1 MKGLVF
7 SQFIDMVEERFGPDL
22 LERIIA
28 ACDLP
33 SGGVYSSL
41 GTYDFEE
48 MASLVNALSR
58 ETGSPP
64 SALIKAFGVH
74 LFGRLVKLYPQF
86 IDGETSTM
94 GFVPKVENYIH
105 HEVRKLYPDATLPSF
120 IIEDLG
126 PDRMVFVYQS
136 PRPLGDMAEGML
148 LGCAQHFGEDIEL
161 VRDNLPSEVGHRAR
175 FTLVRHNLSDV
186 VPEPELTQLEPVR
199 GDGVPV
205 ARRKWSGTAALAAEV
220 ASVLPAPVP
229 ETSIL
234 PPESPPAAPE
244 PDAPGAPRPA
254 SPSGA
259 LFAQAQAALGPP
271 LRPGEEAGLERTLGY
286 LRNVLLERAATELG
300 PQNLS
305 AIAHA
310 GAEIERSITVL
321 RRALMIS
328 PAPTP
333 APAPPPAPVNAG
345 PSPAVRQQIEQLESR
360 LRRAIEIR
368 KSTEAISE
376 QKTNDLY
383 QAKTEIE
390 NALGYLHA
398 ILDNMDDGLL
408 VVALDGEIKLVNR
421 RAQQLFGLEGLEL
434 RGMSVDNVFNERM
447 VSLVERCVTHPTSA
461 AQRLDL
467 TSPAGQPLSMVASSI
482 RAGDAAKHIGTVMI
496 VRDISAEVEAQKH
509 RSITDMV
516 VGMAHEL
523 NTPLGIIKTAVG
535 IISEAARSEV
545 LSGIEDEAVQEELEG
560 VVGATELIDGHTTR
574 MGRLIEAFKKLSA
587 SQMTE
592 AIVDVDLLELL
603 QEISEV
609 MVSTDDRLQV
619 QVACELDSI
628 DRQWLGQPDHL
639 TQVITALLAN
649 VTEHAY
655 PSESDT
661 FPVKLTLDRDDSRDC
676 FVIGVRDFGIGMAH
690 EQMLRIFDPFFTS
703 KRGGGGASPGLGL
716 SIVNNLVRAGLRGS
730 IEVSSEVGNGTTFV
744 VKVPLRLG

>member
-22 LERIIA
+22 CERIIA
-28 ACDLP
+28 AADLP

-48 MASLVNALSR
+48 MESLVSCLSQ
-58 ETGSPP
+58 ETGTAPGQ
-64 SALIKAFGVH
+64 LIKAFGMH
-74 LFGRLVKLYPQF
+74 MFGRLVSLYPQF
-86 IDGETSTM
+86 LEGEASTM
-94 GFVPKVENYIH
+94 SFVPKVENYIH

-120 IIEDLG
+120 AIEEETPERL
-126 PDRMVFVYQS
+126 VFVYQS

-148 LGCAQHFGEDIEL
+148 LGCVDHFGEDIEL
-161 VRDNLPSEVGHRAR
+161 HRQDLPTPNGGGRSR
-175 FTLVRHNLSDV
+175 FTLIRHTPGATESSSRW
-186 VPEPELTQLEPVR
+186 PALEPS
-199 GDGVPV
+199 DGVPV
-205 ARRKWSGTAALAAEV
+205 LRRRWGETAALAAQV
-220 ASVLPAPVP
+220 AAVLPAPSPTAELTAITPYAPV
-229 ETSIL
+229 TSSVRA
-234 PPESPPAAPE
+234 PSGPMPAAP
-244 PDAPGAPRPA
+244 APSVPEEGAPVD
-254 SPSGA
+254 S
-259 LFAQAQAALGPP
+259 GPP
-271 LRPGEEAGLERTLGY
+271 VDAAGLERTLGY
-286 LRNVLLERAATELG
+286 LRNVLLERAAAELG
-300 PQNLS
+300 PQDLG
-305 AIAHA
+305 AIARA
-310 GAEIERSITVL
+310 GSEIERSIGVL
-321 RRALMIS
+321 RRSLVAKPRGVSGPL
-328 PAPTP
+328 
-333 APAPPPAPVNAG
+333 PVASSAAAEG
-345 PSPAVRQQIEQLESR
+345 QSPAVRQQLEQLEAR
-360 LRRAIEIR
+360 LRRANEIR
-368 KSTEAISE
+368 RTTEAISE
-376 QKTNDLY
+376 QKTNELY
-383 QAKTEIE
+383 QAKVEIE
-390 NALGYLHA
+390 NALGYLRA

-434 RGMSVDNVFNERM
+434 LGMSVDNVFNERM
-447 VSLVERCVTHPTSA
+447 VSLVDRCVNHPGTA
-461 AQRLDL
+461 GQRMDL
-467 TSPAGQPLSMVASSI
+467 TSPAGQPLSVVASSI
-482 RAGDAAKHIGTVMI
+482 RAGELGKHIGTVMI

-545 LSGIEDEAVQEELEG
+545 LLSIEDHEVQEELDS

-603 QEISEV
+603 QEIAEV

-619 QVACELDSI
+619 QVACELDAM

-655 PSESDT
+655 PVGSDT
-661 FPVKLTLDRDDSRDC
+661 FPVKLTLERDDSRDC

>member
-22 LERIIA
+22 CERIIA
-28 ACDLP
+28 ASDLP
-33 SGGVYSSL
+33 SGGVYSTL

-86 IDGETSTM
+86 IDGEVSTM

-105 HEVRKLYPDATLPSF
+105 HEVRKLYPDAALPSF

-161 VRDNLPSEVGHRAR
+161 VRDDLPTETGHRAR
-175 FTLVRHNLSDV
+175 FTLVRHNLSEA
-186 VPEPELTQLEPVR
+186 PEPEVPALEPVR

-205 ARRKWSGTAALAAEV
+205 ARRKWSGTAAVAAEV
-220 ASVLPAPVP
+220 VSVLPEPVP

-234 PPESPPAAPE
+234 PPEPEPAPAE
-244 PDAPGAPRPA
+244 PDAPTAPRPVT
-254 SPSGA
+254 PSGA
-259 LFAQAQAALGPP
+259 LRAQLQAALPP
-271 LRPGEEAGLERTLGY
+271 AMRPGEEAGVERTLGY
-286 LRNVLLERAATELG
+286 LRNVLLDRAATELG

-310 GAEIERSITVL
+310 GAEIERSIAVM
-321 RRALMIS
+321 RRALM
-328 PAPTP
+328 AP
-333 APAPPPAPVNAG
+333 PAPPPPVNTG
-345 PSPAVRQQIEQLESR
+345 PSREVRQQIEQLESR
-360 LRRAIEIR
+360 LKRAIEIR
-368 KSTEAISE
+368 KSTETISE
-376 QKTNDLY
+376 IKTNELY

-390 NALGYLHA
+390 NALGYLRA

-408 VVALDGEIKLVNR
+408 VVALDGAIRLVNR
-421 RAQQLFGLEGLEL
+421 RAQALFGLEGLDL
-434 RGMSVDNVFNERM
+434 LGMSVDNVFNERM
-447 VSLVERCVTHPTSA
+447 VSLVERCVTHPGSA
-461 AQRLDL
+461 AQRLDI
-467 TSPAGQPLSMVASSI
+467 TSPAGQPLSVVASSI

-545 LSGIEDEAVQEELEG
+545 LSSITDEAVQEELEG

-730 IEVSSEVGNGTTFV
+730 IEVSSEVGNGTTFI